1 MNTQHAPT
9 RTWHL
14 DAGHAERLDRAPGE
28 LTVLKGRVW
37 VTGQGDGED
46 QVLSRGERLHIVAG
60 MDVVV
65 EPWDRAQGAVLH
77 WAPQRRGARALG
89 LRALAGGF
97 FAALARRA
105 ASSASRAQG
114 CIRAGD
120 SIASSGAV

>member
-1 MNTQHAPT
+1 MNAQTFTA

-14 DAGHAERLDRAPGE
+14 EAGRAERVGAAPGE

-37 VTGQGDGED
+37 VTGQGDGD
-46 QVLSRGERLHIVAG
+46 DLVLSRGERLHIVAG
-60 MDVVV
+60 TDVVV

-77 WAPQRRGARALG
+77 WAPQRRGAHALG

-105 ASSASRAQG
+105 ASNASRAHG
-114 CIRAGD
+114 CIKAGD

>member
-1 MNTQHAPT
+1 MNAQHAPT

-14 DAGHAERLDRAPGE
+14 EAGRAERLAAAPGE

-37 VTGQGDGED
+37 ITGQGDGD
-46 QVLSRGERLHIVAG
+46 DHVLSRGERLVLGAG
-60 MDVVV
+60 ADVVV

-77 WAPQRRGARALG
+77 WSPRRRAAHALG
-89 LRALAGGF
+89 LRALAAGF

-114 CIRAGD
+114 RIKAGD